1 MERNPHR
8 LRFRTQ
14 GAPHAARLCQSGVAR
29 GDQQEALDR
38 LEVALAQSVAG
49 QAVADVPVGAFLSGG
64 IDSSTVVALYQRQA
78 ARPVRTFS
86 MGFEEA
92 GFNEAVYAKQVAAHF
107 GTEHS
112 EHYVSVSDAQ
122 GVIPLLP
129 AMYDEPFADS
139 SQIPTFLVSRF
150 AREQVTAALSGDGG
164 DELFAGYNR
173 YRAAPQLW
181 HWLRKVPAPARRTL
195 GGALGLVP
203 SGVWNAG
210 PGSRP
215 SHFAANIQRA
225 VHIAREV
232 RGFDDVYLSFFDDW
246 LLEGTPV
253 IGALSGPGAFDMA
266 LADGASDTA
275 RMMYC
280 EAVS

>member
-112 EHYVSVSDAQ
+112 EHCVSVSDAQ

-150 AREQVTAALSGDGG
+150 AREQVTVALSGDGG
-164 DELFAGYNR
+164 DELFAR
-173 YRAAPQLW
+173 
-181 HWLRKVPAPARRTL
+181 
-195 GGALGLVP
+195 
-203 SGVWNAG
+203 
-210 PGSRP
+210 
-215 SHFAANIQRA
+215 
-225 VHIAREV
+225 
-232 RGFDDVYLSFFDDW
+232 
-246 LLEGTPV
+246 
-253 IGALSGPGAFDMA
+253 
-266 LADGASDTA
+266 
-275 RMMYC
+275 
-280 EAVS
+280 